1 MKKLSAAV
9 VLALATLAE
18 AAVLGRPLGAA
29 QAAQLSPDKMMGE
42 ELYAAYLSSG
52 PAVLAKAFPT
62 NQRYEDFR
70 INFRDRVFD
79 AWGHA
84 APQFSRAMF
93 MFDVSLAAQPRGY
106 VYWADFFQLGQ
117 TYLRKRLERS
127 APTPARI
134 GTDPEMDAFELQW
147 NKTAISFLA
156 GRRQPDLVE
165 TLARP
170 LIDGRIIPALPSTE
184 PALVDPWIVLL
195 AGFIAEG
202 YIIEDPTRIADRGG
216 EAIAAYEKAVAFEST
231 RAEATVRIAR
241 LLLDSKRPSE
251 ALAVLDRF
259 DEAWTS
265 EGVLIYWARL
275 LRGKTLAALD
285 RPDQAIRAYES
296 ALDIVLS
303 AQSPRIGIMA
313 IEAKRGR
320 APIAEAISKDVRT
333 AIDPVNDPWWIYAHG
348 SIRFFPKWEKLLR
361 EMASK

>member
-1 MKKLSAAV
+1 MKVLAVALAVAAV
-9 VLALATLAE
+9 GVTA
-18 AAVLGRPLGAA
+18 GAQTRVQQSPA
-29 QAAQLSPDKMMGE
+29 QSPDTMMGE
-42 ELYAAYLSSG
+42 ELYAAYLVSG
-52 PAVLAKAFPT
+52 PAVLSKAFPT

-70 INFRDRVFD
+70 INFRDRVFEG
-79 AWGHA
+79 WGHT
-84 APQFSRAMF
+84 APVFSRAMF

-117 TYLRKRLERS
+117 TYLIKRLERS
-127 APTPARI
+127 APVPARI

-156 GRRQPDLVE
+156 GRRQPDLLD

-170 LIDGRIIPALPSTE
+170 LIEGRIIPASSAGRPG
-184 PALVDPWIVLL
+184 LVDPWIVLL
-195 AGFIAEG
+195 EGFVEEG
-202 YIIEDPTRIADRGG
+202 YVIEDPTLITDRGNA
-216 EAIAAYEKAVAFEST
+216 AIKAYEKAAGFEST
-231 RAEATVRIAR
+231 RAEAIVRIAR

-251 ALAVLDRF
+251 ALAALDRF

-320 APIAEAISKDVRT
+320 APMAEAISRDVRT

-348 SIRFFPKWEKLLR
+348 SMRFFLKWEKELR
-361 EMASK
+361 AMASK